1 MPLHSYP
8 ATRGCPARHL
18 MMPCQSLPDTR
29 HRTRQLRWPAG
40 AVWFQS
46 AGLILKSRLQKGVCP
61 SADGALYF
69 TWIRR
74 PCFRLLWEMSRVNK
88 KNRAAEF
95 QSLRFVR
102 MVRVELTQANAHY
115 PLKVACLPFHH
126 IRISCENQVSL
137 SLWDCKYRHCLVNS
151 KIFSRFI

>member
-1 MPLHSYP
+1 MWIFLDSSGCSLVQKSLLP
-8 ATRGCPARHL
+8 AVMGT
-18 MMPCQSLPDTR
+18 
-29 HRTRQLRWPAG
+29 HR
-40 AVWFQS
+40 
-46 AGLILKSRLQKGVCP
+46 
-61 SADGALYF
+61 
-69 TWIRR
+69 
-74 PCFRLLWEMSRVNK
+74 EENK

>member
-1 MPLHSYP
+1 MWVFLGSSGCSLVQKSCHEITLPAAKARFAQVLRNSPRAMPLLSYP
-8 ATRGCPARHL
+8 ATRGCPDYTL
-18 MMPCQSLPDTR
+18 TR
-29 HRTRQLRWPAG
+29 
-40 AVWFQS
+40 F
-46 AGLILKSRLQKGVCP
+46 
-61 SADGALYF
+61 
-69 TWIRR
+69 
-74 PCFRLLWEMSRVNK
+74 ENK
-88 KNRAAEF
+88 KNGAAEF

>member
-1 MPLHSYP
+1 MLTPIKKQGDEHIYILLQINIINWISVRYVDILRFVWMLIGSENRDYTL
-8 ATRGCPARHL
+8 TR
-18 MMPCQSLPDTR
+18 
-29 HRTRQLRWPAG
+29 
-40 AVWFQS
+40 F
-46 AGLILKSRLQKGVCP
+46 
-61 SADGALYF
+61 
-69 TWIRR
+69 
-74 PCFRLLWEMSRVNK
+74 EK

-95 QSLRFVR
+95 QSLCFVR

-137 SLWDCKYRHCLVNS
+137 SLRDCKYRHCLVNS